1 MGAVHYS
8 LDLRLARLLQDTLR
22 FDVFVE
28 TGTGQGDTLA
38 AVRPL
43 FSEIHT
49 IERDESLH
57 AAAACRFSGDA
68 AVNVYLGDSGR
79 LLPEILPRLGS
90 RAVLYWLDAH
100 ATGEAAVDG
109 PECPL
114 LDELAAISFLSERSV
129 ILIDDARLFLAP
141 PPPPRR
147 PEAWPSLGAVLTH
160 LGRLSSAHET
170 LVIDDALVFVP
181 TSVHGALRDFA
192 HRQGFD
198 WLEAAD
204 KARAYDAMLEQARAK
219 ERELQRQAAEAR
231 EKDALIARLDIECRW
246 RDERLAA
253 AEEKQAALERALR
266 EGKDLRRFE
275 EESAAA
281 RAAEEEARRS
291 RREAYYRGRRSLR
304 ARLSPKL
311 GVLDQY
317 PPRPL
322 SLPSAAAARPDLRV
336 PPLITVVTPSFGQA
350 AFLERTLRSVLDQD
364 YPRLEYIVQDGGS
377 RDGTIAILERY
388 RDRLA
393 RCVSAPDRG
402 QADAINRG
410 FAGTTGEVMGYL
422 NSDDLLLPGTL
433 HAVAAAFERHPEVDV
448 IYGHRVVIDEEDR
461 EIGRWV
467 LPTHDDD
474 VLSWAD
480 YVPQE
485 TLFWRRRIW
494 ERAGARMDESFR
506 FALDWDLLLRFRDAG
521 ARFLRLPRFLGCF
534 RVHAAQ
540 KTSAQ
545 MEAVGLAEMARLR
558 ERCHGRPVVSAEIH
572 PHLRSYLGRHLVLHK
587 LYRLGL
593 VSY

>member
-8 LDLRLARLLQDTLR
+8 LDPRLARLLQETLR
-22 FDVFVE
+22 LEVFVE
-28 TGTGQGDTLA
+28 TGTGHGDTVA

-49 IERDESLH
+49 IEQDESLH
-57 AAAACRFSGDA
+57 AAATRRFLGDA
-68 AVNVYLGDSGR
+68 AVHVHLGDSG
-79 LLPEILPRLGS
+79 LVLPRIVPHLES

-100 ATGEAAVDG
+100 ATGEAPVDG

-114 LDELAAISFLSERSV
+114 VEELKAISRLGERSV

-141 PPPPRR
+141 PPAPRR
-147 PEAWPSLGAVLTH
+147 LGAWPSLATLLTH
-160 LGRLSSAHET
+160 LGCLSAAHEPM
-170 LVIDDALVFVP
+170 VIDDAFVFVP
-181 TSVHGALRDFA
+181 ASVRGAVRDFA

-198 WLEAAD
+198 WLQAAD
-204 KARAYDAMLEQARAK
+204 KARAHDALLDDARAK
-219 ERELQRQAAEAR
+219 ESALRRQDAEAQ
-231 EKDALIARLDIECRW
+231 EKDALIRRLESECRA

-253 AEEKQAALERALR
+253 LQEKHVAFEAWEEQ
-266 EGKDLRRFE
+266 RRIQE
-275 EESAAA
+275 EAAA
-281 RAAEEEARRS
+281 RAADEESRRH
-291 RREAYYRGRRSLR
+291 RREAYYRARRSLR

-322 SLPSAAAARPDLRV
+322 RV
-336 PPLITVVTPSFGQA
+336 PPSYMRRPMLEGPPSISLVTPSFEQA
-350 AFLERTLRSVLDQD
+350 LFVERTLRSVLDQD

-377 RDGTIAILERY
+377 RDGTLDVLERY
-388 RDRLA
+388 RPRLA

-402 QADAINRG
+402 QAHALNVG
-410 FAGTTGEVMGYL
+410 FAETTGEIMAYL
-422 NSDDLLLPGTL
+422 NSDDVLLPGAL
-433 HAVAAAFERHPEVDV
+433 HAVAAAFTQRPEVDV
-448 IYGHRVVIDEEDR
+448 VYGHRVVIDEDDR

-467 LPTHDDD
+467 LPPHDDR
-474 VLSWAD
+474 VLTWAD

-485 TLFWRRRIW
+485 TLFWRRGIW
-494 ERAGARMDESFR
+494 DRVGGAVDESFR

-572 PHLRSYLGRHLVLHK
+572 QHLRSYLGRHLALHK

-593 VSY
+593 LSY

>member
-8 LDLRLARLLQDTLR
+8 LDARLARLLQEKLR

-28 TGTGQGDTLA
+28 TGTGQGDTVA

-49 IERDESLH
+49 IEQDESLH
-57 AAAACRFSGDA
+57 AAATRRFLDDP
-68 AVNVYLGDSGR
+68 AVRVHLGDSGAVLSR
-79 LLPEILPRLGS
+79 IVPYLES
-90 RAVLYWLDAH
+90 RAVFYWLDAH
-100 ATGEAAVDG
+100 ATGESPVDG

-114 LDELAAISFLSERSV
+114 MEELAAISRLNERSV
-129 ILIDDARLFLAP
+129 VMIDDARLFLAP

-147 PEAWPSLGAVLTH
+147 PDAWPSLANVLAH
-160 LGRLSSAHET
+160 LGRLSSAHEP
-170 LVIDDALVFVP
+170 LVIDDAFVFVP
-181 TSVHGALRDFA
+181 ASVRGAVRDFS

-198 WLEAAD
+198 WLQAAD
-204 KARAYDAMLEQARAK
+204 KVRAYDSL
-219 ERELQRQAAEAR
+219 LDDAR
-231 EKDALIARLDIECRW
+231 EKEAALLRQDAEGQEKNALIRRLEVECSA
-246 RDERLAA
+246 RDERLAVL
-253 AEEKQAALERALR
+253 EEKQAALEDAQR
-266 EGKDLRRFE
+266 ELDERRNRE
-275 EESAAA
+275 EAAA
-281 RAAEEEARRS
+281 RAAEDAARRH
-291 RREAYYRGRRSLR
+291 RREEYYRARRTLR

-322 SLPSAAAARPDLRV
+322 RV
-336 PPLITVVTPSFGQA
+336 PPSYRRRPTLECPPSISLVTPSFEQA
-350 AFLERTLRSVLDQD
+350 LFVERTIRSVLDQD

-377 RDGTIAILERY
+377 RDGTLDVLERY
-388 RDRLA
+388 RAHLT
-393 RCVSAPDRG
+393 RCVSARDRG
-402 QADAINRG
+402 QANALNVG
-410 FAGTTGEVMGYL
+410 FAETTGEIMAYL
-422 NSDDLLLPGTL
+422 NSDDVLLPGAL
-433 HAVAAAFERHPEVDV
+433 HAVAAAFTEHPEVDV
-448 IYGHRVVIDEEDR
+448 VYGHRVVIDEEDR

-467 LPTHDDD
+467 LPPHEDR
-474 VLSWAD
+474 VLTWAD

-494 ERAGARMDESFR
+494 DRVGGAIDESFR

-572 PHLRSYLGRHLVLHK
+572 QHLRSYLGRHLVLHK

-593 VSY
+593 LSY